1 MVKPSDLGRTRTRE
15 LGTDH
20 PAIGGTQRFYLNGVL
35 YQTTQLGGS
44 RPVGLET
51 TRDATHPWFVV
62 FERNQKEGNF
72 RFFNAAAKNALFRYI
87 LKTGG
92 EFSSSKRLY
101 RPAVGRKVHL
111 DTGGSNRVTY
121 DGWVLPCSLGTTT
134 NVSNP
139 ISDASLKAIG
149 ARQVLYNL
157 PTKPL
162 ADIGQTIAELKRE
175 GLPRL
180 RSLSS
185 FKSYTARKSGED
197 YLSWQF
203 GFRPVIQDIYAL
215 ASSIDTA
222 DKQWRAYVKGGNTLQ
237 RRHFTLPVDQ
247 SNSTTAVSL
256 GGTIYPNLGT
266 TLASGASSQLYRER
280 SITSVTRFSAA
291 YAYTVPKLDKRVS
304 ALARKALQYRRQ
316 YGLEIDPELL
326 WNLTPWSWLIDWFL
340 PIGDYVS
347 AVNNLVLGNTALPW
361 AYVSTSYRVSDTYF
375 RPGCRLI
382 DGEGPGKLEVVTHYQ
397 RRVSISPFGN
407 AESWTALSAKQLSIL
422 AAIGITR

>member
-1 MVKPSDLGRTRTRE
+1 MVKPSDLGRTRKRE
-15 LGTDH
+15 LGSYY

-51 TRDATHPWFVV
+51 TRDATHPWFVT

-72 RFFNAAAKNALFRYI
+72 QFFNAAAKNKLFRYI

-92 EFSSSKRLY
+92 EFSNEKRFY
-101 RPAVGRKVHL
+101 RPSIGRKVSL

-149 ARQVLYNL
+149 ARQVLYNM
-157 PTKPL
+157 PTDTL
-162 ADIGQTIAELKRE
+162 VSIGQTLAELKRE
-175 GLPRL
+175 GLPRF

-185 FKSYTARKSGED
+185 FRSYTPRKSGED

-203 GFRPVIQDIYAL
+203 GFRPVIQDIYGL

-222 DKQWRAYVKGGNTLQ
+222 DKQWRTYVKGANKLQ

-247 SNSTTAVSL
+247 STTTTAVSL

-266 TLASGASSQLYRER
+266 SLASGSASQLYRER

-291 YAYTVPKLDKRVS
+291 YAYTVPKPDPRVS

-316 YGLEIDPELL
+316 YGLDVDPVLL
-326 WNLTPWSWLIDWFL
+326 WNLTPWSWLIDWFV
-340 PIGDYVS
+340 PVGNFINSVS
-347 AVNNLVLGNTALPW
+347 SLSLGNTALPW
-361 AYVSTSYRVSDTYF
+361 AYVSTSYRVSDTYS

-382 DGEGPGKLEVVTHYQ
+382 DGGEPGKLEVVTHYQ
-397 RRVSISPFGN
+397 RRVSISPFGT